1 MSDYQTQYD
10 KYLRLDKYPLIWCPG
25 CGDGIVLKSI
35 LRSVDKLAIP
45 KDDIVMVSGIGCS
58 SRTPGYVDFNTL
70 HTTHGRAIAFA
81 SGVKIAKPE
90 LTVIVI
96 TGDGDATAIGGNHY
110 IHAARRNIDLT
121 VILYNNYIY
130 GMTGGQVSPTTPVNR
145 YASTAPYGNLE
156 PNFNIS
162 GLAKAAG
169 ASFVARSSVTQ
180 VRMLDKYVQMAI
192 QKKGFSVVEVM
203 TPCPTAYGR
212 RNRMGTGLN
221 LMQWLKD
228 NTVSLAKAEKMTEE
242 ELEGKIVTGILVD
255 RDKPEYTAEYLKLID
270 RVQESEKERAHS

>member
-1 MSDYQTQYD
+1 MEKYTSKYD
-10 KYLRLDKYPLIWCPG
+10 EYLRLSKYPLIWCQG

-35 LRSVDKLAIP
+35 LRSIDKLKIP

-81 SGVKIAKPE
+81 TGVKLAKPKM
-90 LTVIVI
+90 TVIVV

-130 GMTGGQVSPTTPVNR
+130 GMTGGQVSPTTPVHW

-156 PNFNIS
+156 PSFNIS

-169 ASFVARSSVTQ
+169 ASFVARASVTQ
-180 VRMLDKYVQMAI
+180 IHMLDKYIQLAI
-192 QKKGFSVVEVM
+192 QKKGFSVVEVIV
-203 TPCPTAYGR
+203 PCPTAFGR
-212 RNRMGTGLN
+212 RNRMGNSLKI
-221 LMQWLKD
+221 MEWLKES
-228 NTVSLAKAEKMTEE
+228 TVSQAKASGMTEA
-242 ELEGKIVTGILVD
+242 ELEGKIVTGIFVD
-255 RDKPEYTAEYLKLID
+255 RDKPEYTEEYQKLID
-270 RVQESEKERAHS
+270 KVQKTEKERAHS